1 MVVFEAMS
9 QRMPVIAS
17 RSVGAADRLTD
28 GVNALLIPPRD
39 ASALADAM
47 ARLWH
52 DPALRQSLGESG
64 HAFVRAYTWERAA
77 SETVAAY
84 DAACRATAVDTAPGG
99 AG

>member
-28 GVNALLIPPRD
+28 GVNALLVPPRD
-39 ASALADAM
+39 TPALADAM
-47 ARLWH
+47 ARLWR

-64 HAFVRAYTWERAA
+64 HAFVRAYTWEHAA
-77 SETVAAY
+77 SETIAAY
-84 DAACRATAVDTAPGG
+84 EAACCATAVDAAPG
-99 AG
+99 AGG